1 MKIIIC
7 DDSLDDR
14 KNCLREVNSV
24 AKECNIDIDVLEYET
39 AKQLLFDLEEK
50 ILTTDILLFD
60 INMPEM
66 SGIEAAQKLRNMG
79 YKGEIVFLTVSK
91 NHMLN
96 AFDVRAFNYI
106 IKGEMQNDRVK
117 KILKE
122 VLMIADEKSKE
133 YILFTGIG
141 EIRNIP
147 VLSIKYFEVKG
158 KIVTVYYGSKSFEFV
173 STIGKLENILFTR
186 GFIRVHRSF
195 MVSTVMIKS
204 FSYEVITL
212 IDGTLIT
219 VGRKYYAR
227 LKEDMLKKS
236 VNV

>member
-1 MKIIIC
+1 M
-7 DDSLDDR
+7 
-14 KNCLREVNSV
+14 
-24 AKECNIDIDVLEYET
+24 EYET

-117 KILKE
+117 KILRE

-204 FSYEVITL
+204 FSYEEITL
-212 IDGTLIT
+212 IDGTLIP
-219 VGRKYYAR
+219 VGRKYYAS
-227 LKEDMLKKS
+227 LKEEMLKKS